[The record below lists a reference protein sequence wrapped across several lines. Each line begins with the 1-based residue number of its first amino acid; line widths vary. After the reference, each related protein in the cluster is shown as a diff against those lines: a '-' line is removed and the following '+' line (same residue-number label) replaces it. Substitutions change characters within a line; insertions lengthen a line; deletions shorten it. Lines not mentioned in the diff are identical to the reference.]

1 MLTLGDS
8 SWYFQAKIFT
18 PENLEDCDGFDTD
31 YFGEEHESDDED
43 RNEREENLWKT
54 EGVDDYD
61 NVS

>member
-1 MLTLGDS
+1 
-8 SWYFQAKIFT
+8 
-18 PENLEDCDGFDTD
+18 LEDCDGFDTD